1 MPVWP
6 RYEWLWVSGFVQPA
20 TGATSWW
27 LLPTVN
33 TDAFQR
39 SLAAF
44 ARDVGAGP
52 DHPVLV
58 VLDQAGWHSPTRLE
72 LPPGLYLEFLPAYSP
87 ELQPAERL
95 WSLVDEAVANR
106 VFATLAE
113 LETAVAE
120 RLVALLPQTDRLRDL
135 THFHWW
141 PQPKEAVHA

>member
-6 RYEWLWVSGFVQPA
+6 RYEWLWVSGFVHPA
-20 TGATSWW
+20 TGATVWW
-27 LLPTVN
+27 LLPTV
-33 TDAFQR
+33 TTTAFRR

-58 VLDQAGWHSPTRLE
+58 VLDQAGWHSLKDLD

-95 WSLVDEAVANR
+95 WPLVNEAVANR
-106 VFATLAE
+106 VFASLAD
-113 LETAVAE
+113 LEAAVAE
-120 RLVALLPQTDRLRDL
+120 RLLALLPQIARLREL

-141 PQPKEAVHA
+141 PQPTETVYA